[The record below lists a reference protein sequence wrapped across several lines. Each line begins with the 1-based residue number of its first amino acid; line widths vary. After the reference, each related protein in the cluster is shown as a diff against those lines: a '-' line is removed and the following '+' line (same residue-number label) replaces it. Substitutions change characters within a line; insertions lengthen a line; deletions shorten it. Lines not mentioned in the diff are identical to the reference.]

1 MLLDYLEECHN
12 LSAQET
18 SVRSLCQDRLAQAL
32 KERAAYWKQRGKQ
45 KALREGDSNT
55 SFFHAH
61 ATQRL
66 RRNAIKVVE
75 VDGVP
80 VTAHDGKIT
89 ALANYFKNVLGTS
102 GDSCFNFDLEDLYE
116 GRPTAST
123 MLTADFTEMEAL
135 QAVRSM
141 NR

>member
-1 MLLDYLEECHN
+1 MPKTNLFRFENAWLLNHSFLPLVLPAWCDAPPHADAAGKLAGCLKMTRAAAKIWVRRMRTPPTLIPNCKFIIMLLDYLEECHN

-61 ATQRL
+61 ATQ
-66 RRNAIKVVE
+66 
-75 VDGVP
+75 
-80 VTAHDGKIT
+80 
-89 ALANYFKNVLGTS
+89 
-102 GDSCFNFDLEDLYE
+102 
-116 GRPTAST
+116 
-123 MLTADFTEMEAL
+123 
-135 QAVRSM
+135 
-141 NR
+141 